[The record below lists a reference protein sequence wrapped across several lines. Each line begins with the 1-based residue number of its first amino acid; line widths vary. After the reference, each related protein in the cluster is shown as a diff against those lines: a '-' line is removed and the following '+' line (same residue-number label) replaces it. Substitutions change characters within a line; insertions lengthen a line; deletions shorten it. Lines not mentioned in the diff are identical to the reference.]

1 MRLRRMGNERNYLL
15 RTVIPTSRDWPHEP
29 ARSLHFGR
37 DDNCLYQSLGRDD
50 SSLHRSQGILGF
62 NEVLA
67 VKVSRITIIFL
78 SLLFAFA
85 AAAQTPPPDASL
97 TENPAYQKNCAKC
110 HGKTAEGRHF
120 GGPPL
125 VAEAARGMSADDLRS
140 IITNG
145 KHRMPKYA
153 GKLTP
158 EEINTLV
165 DQIRNPPKK

>member
-1 MRLRRMGNERNYLL
+1 MECGALFLSRRQKPCCLTCNFPDVRKVTRLSCSILWSGGMRLRRMGNERNYLL

-110 HGKTAEGRHF
+110 HGKTAEGPLRWPAA
-120 GGPPL
+120 GG
-125 VAEAARGMSADDLRS
+125 RGSEGHVR
-140 IITNG
+140 
-145 KHRMPKYA
+145 R
-153 GKLTP
+153 
-158 EEINTLV
+158 
-165 DQIRNPPKK
+165 